1 MRFLGLEQPV
11 EWQAQDVFNPAM
23 AQMVLNAQKDYANAM
38 YADYQQGLQEMK
50 EFKKEFGDF
59 LTPIL
64 ADQDWYNQNVT
75 GRVRDFLNNAYAQGI
90 DLLRSPQGRAAISN
104 LINTI
109 DYGAVAKL
117 RSSAENAKEYLKNRA
132 KLIADGDY
140 DPDFER
146 FRLKGR
152 SIEDWDTIGGNEIWG
167 ETSPSKFKD
176 VNKWSS
182 HLFDNMELS
191 YDPEETKK
199 HPGFLAYTKS
209 RDTMNKIVDDNIAAL
224 LNTDQ
229 GKYFLQQAYDSIPSD
244 FQGDRKDEAL
254 KRLKERVVNSNWER
268 NQVKLESDPYAVARY
283 SASLKG
289 NNGGGRRTTDR
300 IAYDSAEGLFYR
312 GFAISG
318 GATNL
323 SDPEYAVDYA
333 RNNIVNRQIALLK
346 QARAQRMDVDQTEKY
361 IIDNLSIE
369 ERPSNFA
376 RYTGVNTEKDGSFII
391 GGRGAEDPNLFFDGG
406 SIVSHAYGIEYGT
419 PNGPLIKKDT
429 RLSRM
434 TSKPQYVNTN
444 RSGLSG
450 KTAVPTRR
458 VVTAFTRKAN
468 GQYAARQ
475 FWEMEVGHIDD
486 KTQNFVTEKYMYYE
500 MPTSRDETHNMPGY
514 TTFKQLNDADKNVV
528 IIPSLKE
535 NPTTTGLKNSG
546 SQQVNTFEKTP
557 SPMGFWGTA
566 NETAIEEQ

>member
-1 MRFLGLEQPV
+1 MTFLGLEKPV
-11 EWQAQDVFNPAM
+11 DYGRQQIFDPST
-23 AQMVLNAQKDYANAM
+23 AQMVLNAQRDYVNAM
-38 YADYQQGLQEMK
+38 YNDYQQGLQEMK
-50 EFKKEFGDF
+50 EFKKEYGDF

-64 ADQDWYNQNVT
+64 NDQDWYNENVT
-75 GRVRDFLNNAYAQGI
+75 GKVRNFLNDAYAQGI

-104 LINTI
+104 LINNI
-109 DYGAVAKL
+109 DYGIIAKM
-117 RSSAENAKEYLKNRA
+117 RTGAAAAEEYRKNRA

-140 DPDFER
+140 DQDFEN
-146 FRLKGR
+146 FRLNGK
-152 SIEDWDTIGGNEIWG
+152 SLENWDTTRDGIWG
-167 ETSPSKFKD
+167 ESSPSKFKD

-209 RDTMNKIVDDNIAAL
+209 KDTMNKIVDDNIAAL

-254 KRLKERVVNSNWER
+254 RRLKERVVNSNWER

-289 NNGGGRRTTDR
+289 NGGGGRRTTDR

-318 GATNL
+318 GATDL

-346 QARAQRMDVDQTEKY
+346 QARAQNMNVTETENY
-361 IIDNLSIE
+361 IINNLSIE

-376 RYTGVNTEKDGSFII
+376 RYTGVNTEKDGSFTI
-391 GGRGAEDPNLFFDGG
+391 GGRGAEDPNLFFDRG
-406 SIVSHAYGIEYGT
+406 SIISHAYGIEYGT

-429 RLSRM
+429 PLSRM
-434 TSKPQYVNTN
+434 TSKPQYVHTN

-458 VVTAFTRKAN
+458 VITAFTRKAN

-475 FWEMEVGHIDD
+475 FWEMEVGHIDN

-500 MPTSRDETHNMPGY
+500 MPTSRDETHNMPRY

-566 NETAIEEQ
+566 NETAIEE